1 MCVCVCVCVFV
12 CVCLAEVSAVLKLE
26 NSVVGQTAW
35 RPVGEEAWSQTF
47 SLELE
52 RVTIK
57 TNMNIHYTEHILIR
71 YVVM

>member
-1 MCVCVCVCVFV
+1 MCVCVCVCV
-12 CVCLAEVSAVLKLE
+12 AEVSAVLKLE

-52 RVTIK
+52 RVAIR
-57 TNMNIHYTEHILIR
+57 TNIDIHFIEHILIR
-71 YVVM
+71 